1 MAMHA
6 FQIIDSLIFLLV
18 YNITGR
24 KGNRRAEILRNKTVI
39 SLLIVTLMIFSGTAT
54 SRAIAYERH
63 GAQID
68 RVRVL
73 AIENEG
79 SQFSALKQGEIDFSP
94 DIILPSAVE
103 SLIREGYLVTS
114 TPGFHLWFV
123 GFNLRRPFLSDVK
136 LKHALFHAYNQE
148 EIIASIYRYTVTPV
162 QSIVPP
168 AQGEWVNPMLPKHPY
183 DPGNVGDMYP
193 AQHTTFGIMAAA
205 GYTYVG
211 TGYGDLTA
219 HWEKNGVSLPTWKL
233 LGPSYEFSPNFFYY
247 GEAICDEWKRCGFN
261 NIIHVPVDMR
271 LLTKWVYYDR
281 NFDMFMMFRSL
292 GDFPLQLHSMTHTSV
307 YGLGDDNC
315 VGLNDPILDDLVQ
328 AVMCSLDHEVAVA
341 AAWEAQERLYDPQYP
356 QALPFMALYS
366 RIYFDAARQYLDGVV
381 NSPGYGSDNF
391 WTWLSWHWNTADGM
405 HPGTGDSSVIYCNY
419 GENGE
424 ELQTLNPLA
433 SSTTFDA
440 KIWQSCYDSGI
451 QMDPYTHT
459 DVVWQYSEYPII
471 AGPITEVTP
480 NGVKIV
486 DGMSITSK
494 IRDDIYWQD
503 GNKFEAD
510 DAIFSLNFLR
520 NNQIPQYVMTW
531 QDIADIYKVD
541 QLTFKV
547 WSNNTSPRYVYY
559 WDKGAYLCPP
569 QVWSWL
575 DGAPLATILSYD
587 PAANTTDTGP
597 WSYPLT
603 PNGPKT
609 QLFGTGPFVFDSYDP
624 LGMYADLHNW
634 DADGINKGYFKTTA
648 EIVDTLADLFHS
660 RGDID
665 RDGSIWAS
673 DKHAYGLS
681 FGRSL
686 GQAEYNPDADL
697 NVDGMVDWE
706 DGAVMCASWGK
717 KKEYT
722 KP

>member
-1 MAMHA
+1 M
-6 FQIIDSLIFLLV
+6 
-18 YNITGR
+18 
-24 KGNRRAEILRNKTVI
+24 
-39 SLLIVTLMIFSGTAT
+39 
-54 SRAIAYERH
+54 
-63 GAQID
+63 
-68 RVRVL
+68 
-73 AIENEG
+73 
-79 SQFSALKQGEIDFSP
+79 
-94 DIILPSAVE
+94 
-103 SLIREGYLVTS
+103 
-114 TPGFHLWFV
+114 GFI
-123 GFNLRRPFLSDVK
+123 GFNLWRPFLSDVK

-148 EIIASIYRYTVTPV
+148 EIIASIYRYTVTPI

-168 AQGEWVNPMLPKHPY
+168 AQGEWVNPTLPKHPY
-183 DPGNVGDMYP
+183 DPGNIGDMYP

-219 HWEKNGVSLPTWKL
+219 HWEKNGVDLPNWSFYT
-233 LGPSYEFSPNFFYY
+233 PTYEVAPTSAEH
-247 GEAICDEWKRCGFN
+247 GARITEEWHRCGFN
-261 NIIHVPVDMR
+261 NIDHAPSDFNTYTSRVFD
-271 LLTKWVYYDR
+271 DH
-281 NFDMFMMFRSL
+281 NFDIFMIFWSL
-292 GDFPLQLHSMTHTSV
+292 GGFPTQLYSMTHPS
-307 YGLGDDNC
+307 GCIGDDDA
-315 VGLNDPILDDLVQ
+315 VGLNDPILNDLVET
-328 AVMCSLDHEVAVA
+328 VRYSLDHEEAVA
-341 AAWEAQERLYDPQYP
+341 AAWEAQERLYDPQYQ
-356 QALPFMALYS
+356 QALPYMALFS
-366 RIYFDAARQYLDGVV
+366 RTYFDGGAKYLDGVV

-391 WTWLSWHWNTADGM
+391 WTWLNWHWNTADGM
-405 HPGTGDSSVIYCNY
+405 RPGTGDSSVIYCNY

-424 ELQTLNPLA
+424 EFQTLNPLA
-433 SSTTFDA
+433 ASTTFDA

-451 QMDPYTHT
+451 QMDPYTHA
-459 DVVWQYSEYPII
+459 DVVWQYSEYPTT

-486 DGMSITSK
+486 DGMSITYK

-503 GNKFEAD
+503 GNKFDAD
-510 DAIFSLNFLR
+510 DAIFSLNFLK

-547 WSNNTSPRYVYY
+547 WSNRTIGFYWEGTRLCPRYVYY

-569 QVWSWL
+569 QVWGWL

-648 EIVDTLADLFHS
+648 EITGILADLFHS

-673 DKHAYGLS
+673 DKHAFGLS

-686 GQAEYNPDADL
+686 GQAGYNPDADL
-697 NVDGMVDWE
+697 NVDGIVDWE
-706 DGAVMCASWGK
+706 DGAIMCASWGK